1 MPISLD
7 AALGIHPM
15 ALSLRAERAGVLAA
29 NLANADTPHYKARDV
44 DFAAQ
49 LKQASS
55 EALAATHSAHFRAV
69 SELPGGALLYRAPM
83 QSAVDGNTVDTQI
96 EQAEFGRN
104 AVQYQA
110 SLTFL
115 SGRFHTLLSAIRGD

>member
-1 MPISLD
+1 VPISLD

-15 ALSLRAERAGVLAA
+15 ALSLRAQRAGVLAA
-29 NLANADTPHYKARDV
+29 NLANADTPQYKARDV

-49 LKQASS
+49 LRQASS
-55 EALAATHSAHFRAV
+55 EALAATHSAHFRTVPEVQSA
-69 SELPGGALLYRAPM
+69 ALLYRVPTQPAI
-83 QSAVDGNTVDTQI
+83 DGNTVDTQV

-110 SLTFL
+110 SLSFL
-115 SGRFHTLLSAIRGD
+115 GARFRTLLSAIRGE